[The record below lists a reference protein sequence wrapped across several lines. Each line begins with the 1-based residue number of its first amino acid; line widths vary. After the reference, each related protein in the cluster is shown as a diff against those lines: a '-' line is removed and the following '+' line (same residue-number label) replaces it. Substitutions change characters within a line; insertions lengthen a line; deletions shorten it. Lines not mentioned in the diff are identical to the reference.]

1 MPAGKHDH
9 RAAIQ
14 TRTGSAD
21 AGGNVVA
28 SWTTTVS
35 RWAQLEDAGGRE
47 LYRAQKND
55 ATVDAVVTLREQYTG
70 LSPEQRIVIDGRTF
84 NIKAVLGKSDRETKR
99 GQIVHCKEV
108 V

>member
-21 AGGNVVA
+21 AGGNIVA
-28 SWTTTVS
+28 SWATTAS
-35 RWAQLEDAGGRE
+35 RWAQLEDASGRE
-47 LYRAQKND
+47 LFRAQKND
-55 ATVDAVVTLREQYTG
+55 ATVDAVITLREQYTG
-70 LSPEQRIVIDGRTF
+70 LSPEQRIVINSRTF

>member
-1 MPAGKHDH
+1 MPAGKHDQ

-35 RWAQLEDAGGRE
+35 RWAQLEDASGRE
-47 LYRAQKND
+47 LFRAQKND

>member
-28 SWTTTVS
+28 SWTTTAS
-35 RWAQLEDAGGRE
+35 RWAQLEDASGRE
-47 LYRAQKND
+47 LFRAQKND

-84 NIKAVLGKSDRETKR
+84 TVKAVLNKSSR
-99 GQIVHCKEV
+99 GTRAGQVVHCKEV